1 MRIKKKTGSTP
12 VVPSVLPVYS
22 YFLNCQYKALP
33 CRHPSL
39 YDDFSGSSIGK
50 PFDANAV
57 GVVDSPA
64 VQVIID
70 AGDSIFLALHL
81 FDGRATPVYHEDVG
95 VQAACRQIDGKS
107 VNRLIDFDG
116 QFLTEVII
124 GC

>member
-1 MRIKKKTGSTP
+1 MRIKKKTGSTQG
-12 VVPSVLPVYS
+12 VLRVLPVYS
-22 YFLNCQYKALP
+22 SCLSCQCMARP

-39 YDDFSGSSIGK
+39 YDDFSRGSIGK

-57 GVVDSPA
+57 GIVNSPA
-64 VQVIID
+64 VQVVID

-81 FDGRATPVYHEDVG
+81 FDGRATLVNVEDVG
-95 VQAACRQIDGKS
+95 VQAACRLIDGKS

-116 QFLTEVII
+116 QFLTEVVI